1 MPRTTFQKA
10 VAPARLVPGRRTF
23 STSCSW
29 SPRDVTRMGR
39 LFLPAPLAQGRRL
52 WHHDIFRRFNDGQSA
67 RIRRLYPHLSGSLSW
82 ESDRTLS
89 EAREWGLRDRSQGV
103 SMERCCRH
111 GRNPEPR
118 RRRLRRKMEGE
129 RVVSR
134 HVYGTVLGRGDQTRK
149 ARATETCG
157 SAKAPCGCS
166 FGMRP
171 SCTGCLASTCRR
183 QSCGRDVSSA

>member
-1 MPRTTFQKA
+1 MTRRKNSHRSFA
-10 VAPARLVPGRRTF
+10 DRGSSESRRAGARV
-23 STSCSW
+23 
-29 SPRDVTRMGR
+29 GR
-39 LFLPAPLAQGRRL
+39 LFLLAPLAQGRRL
-52 WHHDIFRRFNDGQSA
+52 WHHGTFRRFDDGQSA

-103 SMERCCRH
+103 SMERCCRR

-118 RRRLRRKMEGE
+118 RGRFRREMEGE

-134 HVYGTVLGRGDQTRK
+134 HVYGTVLGRRDQTRK
-149 ARATETCG
+149 ARAAEACCSAEAPYDGYG
-157 SAKAPCGCS
+157 SRKRRSG
-166 FGMRP
+166 
-171 SCTGCLASTCRR
+171 TGCLVSTCRR